1 MAENLQVQVPQEQL
15 PAKGK
20 CHDCGEEFKTEELF
34 GRWSKKQCGQC
45 KSLSLRLWR
54 HLGAWESF
62 ANLDET
68 ERTRFFSRSNG
79 CKDWGTVQSNF
90 TEALTRQRVS
100 ETRSETGGSYL
111 PASVLLSQGWTQ
123 DVLDNCSDTE
133 ENEKLGGTTYRLSVH
148 SLHNSE
154 VERTVREEV
163 LTRVKTI
170 ARGKK
175 NKVPK
180 EWDVVPGQPSK
191 QEKEKEPNTARQNKS
206 TLSLAN
212 RALPLLSATWCC
224 LTSVTAQGT
233 PEGLDEATRQQVA
246 EFLKKLGEW
255 KAACEATLAK
265 KDNTAELLET
275 LPFGKEEWKP
285 TCKAA
290 NEVVKQ
296 VKVCKAQASRD
307 KREAKNAAKRAAEQA
322 TSAEEGTKGV
332 GSEAK
337 GPSKRRRAKGQ

>member
-1 MAENLQVQVPQEQL
+1 MAEKLELQAPQEQL
-15 PAKGK
+15 PATGK
-20 CHDCGEEFKTEELF
+20 CHDCGEEFKTEELL
-34 GRWSKKQCGQC
+34 GRWSKKQCGKC

-54 HLGAWESF
+54 HLGAWDSF
-62 ANLDET
+62 AKLQDT

-79 CKDWGTVQSNF
+79 CKDWATVQSNL

-148 SLHNSE
+148 SVHNSE

-163 LTRVKTI
+163 LTRIKTI
-170 ARGKK
+170 AKGKK
-175 NKVPK
+175 KKVPK
-180 EWDVVPGQPSK
+180 EWDVVSGQPTK
-191 QEKEKEPNTARQNKS
+191 EEKGKEPNHARQNKS

-212 RALPLLSATWCC
+212 QALPLLSATWCS
-224 LTSVTAQGT
+224 LTSVTVKGT
-233 PEGLDEATRQQVA
+233 PEGLDDATRQQVP
-246 EFLKKLGEW
+246 EFLKKLQDW

-265 KDNTAELLET
+265 KDSCTELLET

-296 VKVCKAQASRD
+296 VKVCKSEAARS
-307 KREAKNAAKRAAEQA
+307 KREAKNAAKRAGEQA
-322 TSAEEGTKGV
+322 GAETQ
-332 GSEAK
+332 A
-337 GPSKRRRAKGQ
+337 PSKRRRVKGQAQ